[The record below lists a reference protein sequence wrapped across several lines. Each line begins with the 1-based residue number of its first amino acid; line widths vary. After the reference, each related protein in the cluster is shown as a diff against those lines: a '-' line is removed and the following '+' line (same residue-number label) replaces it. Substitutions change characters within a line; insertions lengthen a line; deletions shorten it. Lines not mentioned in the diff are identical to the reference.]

1 MQSSHDH
8 ARIEAELVR
17 IARLAGD
24 AIMAVYAREDL
35 GVQTKGDGSPL
46 TQADLA
52 ANRVILRELQL
63 AFPWPVLSEETPI
76 EYPQRQHWT
85 TFWLVDPLDG
95 TKDFLDRNGEFT
107 VNIAL
112 IEQGRATHGVIYA
125 PAIDELY
132 YGAVG
137 VGAWCTVRGNSTAL
151 PQPWGGRALAQSR
164 HHDVPQA
171 GDFAALN
178 GNPPAVAIGSALK
191 FGRLVAGQVDI
202 YPRFTGSSEWDT
214 AAGDALLQACGC
226 QLRALPGLVPM
237 RYNTE
242 SLRNP
247 HFIAAAPHVQLDQL
261 SYPT

>member
-1 MQSSHDH
+1 MNASCNRSF
-8 ARIEAELVR
+8 IESELIR
-17 IARLAGD
+17 IARLAGE
-24 AIMAVYAREDL
+24 AILAIYAQAGLRVE
-35 GVQTKGDGSPL
+35 TKDDGSPL

-52 ANRVILRELQL
+52 ANHIILRELQQ

-76 EYPQRQHWT
+76 EYAQRQNWT

-95 TKDFLDRNGEFT
+95 TKDFLERNGEFT

-112 IEQGRATHGVIYA
+112 IERGKASHGVIHA

-137 VGAWCTVRGNSTAL
+137 TNAWCEVRGVRTDL
-151 PQPWGGRALAQSR
+151 PQTWGRRTLAQSR

-171 GDFAALN
+171 AEFAALN

-226 QLRALPGLVPM
+226 QLRALPGLKPM
-237 RYNTE
+237 TYNTVT
-242 SLRNP
+242 LRNP
-247 HFIAAAPHVQLDQL
+247 HFIAAAPHVALDQL
-261 SYPT
+261 SYPI

>member
-1 MQSSHDH
+1 MQPAHDH

-24 AIMAVYAREDL
+24 AIMAVYASADF
-35 GVQTKGDGSPL
+35 GVQIKGDGSPL

-52 ANRVILRELQL
+52 ANRVILRELQQT
-63 AFPWPVLSEETPI
+63 FPWPVLSEETPV
-76 EYPQRQHWT
+76 EYAQRQHWT

-95 TKDFLDRNGEFT
+95 TKDFVDRNGEFT

-137 VGAWCTVRGNSTAL
+137 VSAWREVRGSRSSL
-151 PQPWGGRALAQSR
+151 PLAWHGRALAQSR

-171 GDFAALN
+171 AGFAALN
-178 GNPPAVAIGSALK
+178 GNPPAIAIGSALK

-226 QLRALPGLVPM
+226 QLRALPGLGAM

-247 HFIAAAPHVQLDQL
+247 HFIAAAPHVALDQL